1 MPSGPKV
8 ASEAFHL
15 DVMPVAGVGE
25 HHPGRPLDAGSRE
38 LAARRGDH
46 RFELAEVRRV
56 GYAVDEGEQEIGVR
70 CVGVAVP
77 GAPQPMALSL
87 SGPLARVND
96 ELVQRAHQVL
106 GEAAA
111 EIRAVLSRPGSEA

>member
-1 MPSGPKV
+1 MV
-8 ASEAFHL
+8 AL
-15 DVMPVAGVGE
+15 L
-25 HHPGRPLDAGSRE
+25 GRTGMQRHT
-38 LAARRGDH
+38 DH
-46 RFELAEVRRV
+46 TLVTPEDFLTELAEVRRV

-77 GAPQPMALSL
+77 GAPQPMALSM

-96 ELVQRAHQVL
+96 ELVQRAHKVL

-111 EIRAVLSRPGSEA
+111 EIRAVLSRPGSGA